1 MLGEQIANLP
11 IGSVGLGTIKVVG
24 MGVDATYPE
33 ADDKP
38 ARFFLRKYFSKIPQS
53 KIDGCP
59 SYHPSE
65 PCIKIHDS
73 HRSQSRITLRN
84 SSPRNPT
91 IMLYIN
97 HAFEQRTNLAT
108 TIEIE

>member
-24 MGVDATYPE
+24 KGVDPPVIQVSRAKKVY
-33 ADDKP
+33 
-38 ARFFLRKYFSKIPQS
+38 
-53 KIDGCP
+53 
-59 SYHPSE
+59 
-65 PCIKIHDS
+65 DS
-73 HRSQSRITLRN
+73 HRPQSRITLRN